1 MTAMMVLQPRD
12 WNDLVSII
20 VMGLV
25 AIAALVLPSQVMGKT
40 TKDKENDH
48 GGDNRGRTQLGG
60 ATAQHRVET
69 LDWLQCIRQ
78 SDEGRMT

>member
-25 AIAALVLPSQVMGKT
+25 AIAALVLPS
-40 TKDKENDH
+40 
-48 GGDNRGRTQLGG
+48 R
-60 ATAQHRVET
+60 
-69 LDWLQCIRQ
+69 
-78 SDEGRMT
+78 